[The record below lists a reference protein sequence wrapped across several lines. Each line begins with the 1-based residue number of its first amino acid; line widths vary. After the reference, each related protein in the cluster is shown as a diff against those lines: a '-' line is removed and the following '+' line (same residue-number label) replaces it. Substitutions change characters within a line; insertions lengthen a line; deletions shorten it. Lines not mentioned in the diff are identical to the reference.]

1 MTILYS
7 VVARGTTI
15 LARFASCTGN
25 FAEVAEQIL
34 RSIAPENAKL
44 TYTHSSYLFHYI
56 SEDGIVYLCITT
68 DDFQR
73 STAFM
78 YLEDVK
84 GRFQKQYAS
93 RVHTALPFAM
103 DTEFSRVLSTR
114 MRYYSES
121 RKADH
126 MTKVQDQLDELKG
139 IMVKNIDLVANRGE
153 KLELLVDK
161 TEDLSHSAMTFKKSS
176 RGLARAMWWKNAK
189 ITILLVVIILLVI
202 FFIVVAACGGFSF
215 KKCK

>member
-25 FAEVAEQIL
+25 FAEVTEQIL
-34 RSIAPENAKL
+34 RNITPENAKL
-44 TYTHSSYLFHYI
+44 TYTHSNYLFHYI
-56 SEDGIVYLCITT
+56 HEDGIVYLCITT

-73 STAFM
+73 SAAFM

-84 GRFQKQYAS
+84 GRFQKQYAT
-93 RVHTALPFAM
+93 RAHTALPFAM

-114 MRYYSES
+114 MKHYSDS
-121 RKADH
+121 RKGDE

-189 ITILLVVIILLVI
+189 ITILIVVIVLLVI
-202 FFIVVAACGGFSF
+202 FFIVVGACGGFNF
-215 KKCK
+215 HKCK